1 MGDDRGTPTSMY
13 ELVRALEAA
22 IKSAHPD
29 QRRALAETIDAYAED
44 FPHELY
50 WAIGAQA
57 PTLLSHLVAAIDSA
71 CRPESQ
77 AKPRAAI
84 RLVDRKPDGNT

>member
-1 MGDDRGTPTSMY
+1 MTKGAVSATSMY
-13 ELVRALEAA
+13 DLASALGAA
-22 IKSAHPD
+22 IKAADPEK
-29 QRRALAETIDAYAED
+29 RKALAETIDAYAED

-57 PTLLSHLVAAIDSA
+57 PTLLSSLVGAIDSA

-77 AKPRAAI
+77 SKPRAAI
-84 RLVDRKPDGNT
+84 RLVDRKPEGNT